1 MFEKLYIYKWSNYL
15 YGWGNGLL
23 DKISK
28 IKKFSDKIRKTILE
42 ISYNCKEPSHI
53 GGALSMVEILA
64 VIYSNFNIK
73 LLKPFDRFILSKGHG
88 FLGLLSTLYC
98 KGFIKKREAFTFQKN
113 GSEFIAHPIMDKT
126 KGIET
131 SNGSLGQGLSF
142 GVGLAFSYKKKKNKN
157 SIIVIV
163 GDGECYEGSIWE
175 AAITATENNLNNL
188 FVVVDCNGHQND
200 GAVNKM
206 MNYRQMKKKWQGFG
220 WNVNSC
226 DGHNISELIQ
236 AFKKSSKTMPTAII
250 AKTTKGKGVDF
261 MENNNDWHHGR
272 LTKTLFNESLK
283 SIIKN

>member
-1 MFEKLYIYKWSNYL
+1 MLN
-15 YGWGNGLL
+15 
-23 DKISK
+23 KINK
-28 IKKFSDKIRKTILE
+28 IKNLSHKIRKTILE

-53 GGALSMVEILA
+53 GGALSIVEILA
-64 VIYSNFNIK
+64 VIYTNFNIK
-73 LLKPFDRFILSKGHG
+73 SSKPLDRFILSKGHG

-98 KGFIKKREAFTFQKN
+98 KGFVKKNEALTFQKN
-113 GSEFIAHPIMDKT
+113 GSEFIAHPIMNKN

-142 GVGLAFSYKKKKNKN
+142 GVGLAISYKKKKNKN

-163 GDGECYEGSIWE
+163 GDGECYEGSVWE

-188 FVVVDCNGHQND
+188 FVIVDCNGHQND
-200 GAVNKM
+200 GAINKM
-206 MNYRQMKKKWQGFG
+206 MNHKQMKKKWQGFG

-226 DGHNISELIQ
+226 DGHNISELIKT
-236 AFKKSSKTMPTAII
+236 FKKSVKNMPTAII

-272 LTKTLFNESLK
+272 LTKTLFQESLK
-283 SIIKN
+283 SIKKI